1 MGTTSSGRR
10 KPAPQVAAALRTM
23 KSPSLAT
30 SRSGA
35 YNTGLSEPDVE
46 RKAVE
51 DGQAGVLDPTVVG
64 VNSHPHAVDGLVD
77 GHDAATG
84 VIAHDARGDID
95 AVDGDLEEQRLK
107 FAADLAAALHA
118 NSAYEAVERHRILQL
133 ARMKAKGLPIPSRW
147 GFFLLVAALVG
158 LFVGD
163 WGLITLGYQV
173 LGLSDRPWIPGL
185 AFTDD
190 LHLAAFSSVFA
201 LVVLGDGVG
210 DRLRRIE
217 QALNDRRI
225 ANETD
230 RDRLSKP
237 APFDFVWLAVCLLGA
252 LAGLAALSHIR
263 SEYLAALGSDAGG
276 LAFFSIQLVILLAAI
291 ALGFHHANPEAK
303 NWATADKK
311 ATAAEAKRDTAIETL
326 NTTGS
331 RINAAIDHR
340 DAILASSGHHVNTD
354 AANARIQAA
363 AYKRRYLLSQL
374 EPAQEQLFAEHKAP
388 REYAAGELLARIT
401 GITPL
406 PEFEKVSTQPV
417 MDALEQTRIK
427 LDVLRARIDQI
438 EINKLNLPDL
448 EDEILLGTASDDETD
463 PQNSA
468 QTAAERPLHPV
479 LETEPVAGDDTTE
492 DVA

>member
-1 MGTTSSGRR
+1 MGTMSSGRR
-10 KPAPQVAAALRTM
+10 KPAPQRAAAPPSV

-35 YNTGLSEPDVE
+35 YNTGIPEADVE

-64 VNSHPHAVDGLVD
+64 VNSYPHAVDGLAD

-95 AVDGDLEEQRLK
+95 AVDSHLEEQTLR
-107 FAADLAAALHA
+107 FVSDLAAALDA
-118 NSAYEAVERHRILQL
+118 NSAYEVVERRRILQL
-133 ARMKAKGLPIPSRW
+133 ASMKAKGLPIPSRRR
-147 GFFLLVAALVG
+147 FFLLVAALVG

-217 QALNDRRI
+217 HALNARRI
-225 ANETD
+225 ASETD
-230 RDRLSKP
+230 RDRLPKP
-237 APFDFVWLAVCLLGA
+237 APFDFIWLAVCLLGA

-263 SEYLAALGSDAGG
+263 AEYLTALGSDAGA

-303 NWATADKK
+303 NWATADKN
-311 ATAAEAKRDTAIETL
+311 ATAAAARRDTAIEAL

-340 DAILASSGHHVNTD
+340 DAILARSGHHINTD
-354 AANARIQAA
+354 AANARVQAA

-388 REYAAGELLARIT
+388 REYAAKDLLSRIT

-406 PEFEKVSTQPV
+406 TEFEKVSTQPV
-417 MDALEQTRIK
+417 MDAMEHTRIR

-448 EDEILLGTASDDETD
+448 EDDLILGTSSDEID
-463 PQNSA
+463 PENSA
-468 QTAAERPLHPV
+468 QAAAETPLHPV
-479 LETEPVAGDDTTE
+479 LEAEPDAEHGTTE